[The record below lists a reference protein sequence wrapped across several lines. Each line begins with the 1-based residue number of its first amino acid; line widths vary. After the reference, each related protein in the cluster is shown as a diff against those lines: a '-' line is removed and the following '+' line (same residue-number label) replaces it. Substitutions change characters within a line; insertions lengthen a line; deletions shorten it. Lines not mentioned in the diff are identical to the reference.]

1 MAGQQDNPLTNQQYE
16 QKSHHLSRRQ
26 SLVTKA
32 SRMQPIT
39 MAQIAKKLQVDQSTV
54 SLALRNSP
62 RLSAATK
69 DRIQKTAAALGYKPN
84 PFVSALMRMR
94 RGRAKN
100 PGIPVVAWI
109 SNWDRADSW
118 MQVPYFKA
126 VYHGAADRLSEN
138 GFRLEHFWLDP
149 KSNTPARLSSI
160 LWNRGITGMILA
172 PVPNNRPD
180 AGMDWEKFS
189 ALTIGRSIHSPDLDR
204 VDSAHYDAITVA
216 LKRCQELG
224 YERIGLAI
232 DDVSLARFD
241 QRFLASYLVNSPLL
255 KSGKHLEIFR
265 TPVETKAGIKAFQAW
280 FRSERPDVI
289 ITLSKQT
296 AVTHRTALKDIKAKV
311 PEDVGLV
318 VLSCHSADD
327 PFSGIYQFPEL
338 IGGQAADLLVRKI
351 LRNEC
356 GIPKHPLTFTINGIW
371 NPGTTTRAANPNPDF
386 ARE

>member
-1 MAGQQDNPLTNQQYE
+1 
-16 QKSHHLSRRQ
+16 
-26 SLVTKA
+26 
-32 SRMQPIT
+32 

-62 RLSAATK
+62 RLSQATK
-69 DRIQKTAAALGYKPN
+69 DRIQKAAAALGYKPN

-100 PGIPVVAWI
+100 PGVPVVAWI
-109 SNWDRADSW
+109 SNWDQADSW
-118 MQVPYFKA
+118 MQVPYFRA
-126 VYHGAADRLSEN
+126 VYHGAADRFSEN

-149 KSNTPARLSSI
+149 KSNTPGRLSSI

-180 AGMDWEKFS
+180 ASMDWEKFS

-216 LKRCQELG
+216 LKCCKELG
-224 YERIGLAI
+224 YGRIGLAI
-232 DDVSLARFD
+232 DDISLARFD

-265 TPVETKAGIKAFQAW
+265 TSVETKAGVKAFQSW
-280 FRSERPDVI
+280 FRRERPEVI

-296 AVTHRTALKDIKAKV
+296 AEIQRAALQDAKAKV

-318 VLSCHSADD
+318 ILSCHAVDD

-338 IGGQAADLLVRKI
+338 IGAQAADLLVRKM

-371 NPGTTTRAANPNPDF
+371 NPGTTTR
-386 ARE
+386 RVS